1 VSAINIDV
9 ILYIQVYDLY
19 GIDIYAV
26 PPRRITGVKMYK
38 KILVAIDGSE
48 PSTRALEYAADLT
61 KTRKTGLIIV
71 TAVPRAHIAAFPVE
85 GFSPLYLDQ
94 YEDDLNHTYSR
105 ILAETLEATKKQH
118 PKIPVE
124 SKLLHG
130 RAGDAIV
137 EASKDEEIDLIVMGC
152 RGLSGVTGF
161 VLGSVSRHVVENC
174 TKPILIVK

>member
-1 VSAINIDV
+1 
-9 ILYIQVYDLY
+9 LY
-19 GIDIYAV
+19 
-26 PPRRITGVKMYK
+26 R

-48 PSTRALEYAADLT
+48 PSQRALEHAAEIAE
-61 KTRKTGLIIV
+61 TRKAEIIIA

-105 ILAETLEATKKQH
+105 ILAEAVEATKKKH
-118 PKIPVE
+118 PKLVVGQM
-124 SKLLHG
+124 LLHG

-137 EASKDEEIDLIVMGC
+137 EASKQEGIDLIVMGC

-174 TKPILIVK
+174 TKPILVVK

>member
-1 VSAINIDV
+1 
-9 ILYIQVYDLY
+9 LY
-19 GIDIYAV
+19 
-26 PPRRITGVKMYK
+26 R
-38 KILVAIDGSE
+38 KILAAIDGSE
-48 PSTRALEYAADLT
+48 PSQHALEHAADIAE
-61 KTRKTGLIIV
+61 TRKAELVIM
-71 TAVPRAHIAAFPVE
+71 TAVPHAHVAAFPVE

-105 ILAETLEATKKQH
+105 ILAEAVEATKKNH
-118 PKIPVE
+118 PKIRI
-124 SKLLHG
+124 SQKLMHG

-137 EASKDEEIDLIVMGC
+137 EASKEEEIDLIVMGC

>member
-1 VSAINIDV
+1 
-9 ILYIQVYDLY
+9 
-19 GIDIYAV
+19 
-26 PPRRITGVKMYK
+26 MYR

-48 PSTRALEYAADLT
+48 PSQRALEHAADIAE
-61 KTRKTGLIIV
+61 TRKAELVII
-71 TAVPRAHIAAFPVE
+71 TAVPHAHVAAFPVE

-105 ILAETLEATKKQH
+105 ILAEAVEETKKKH
-118 PKIPVE
+118 PKIHLNQ
-124 SKLLHG
+124 KLLHG

-137 EASKDEEIDLIVMGC
+137 EASKEEGIDLIVMGC

>member
-1 VSAINIDV
+1 
-9 ILYIQVYDLY
+9 
-19 GIDIYAV
+19 
-26 PPRRITGVKMYK
+26 MYR

-48 PSTRALEYAADLT
+48 PSTRALDYAAEIAE
-61 KTRKTGLIIV
+61 TRKSQLIIV

-105 ILAETLEATKKQH
+105 ILAETVEEMKRKYPQ
-118 PKIPVE
+118 IPVD

-137 EASKDEEIDLIVMGC
+137 EASKEEDVDLIVMGC
-152 RGLSGVTGF
+152 RGLSGITGF